1 MAKKRE
7 KTEFQKFESQMAK
20 LDHKL
25 KVAEE
30 ERLRKKR
37 KEK

>member
-1 MAKKRE
+1 MTKKE
-7 KTEFQKFESQMAK
+7 KTNFQKFESQMAK
-20 LDHKL
+20 LNHKL

-37 KEK
+37 KGK

>member
-1 MAKKRE
+1 MTKKE
-7 KTEFQKFESQMAK
+7 KTNFQKFESRMAK
-20 LDHKL
+20 LNHKL

-37 KEK
+37 REK

>member
-7 KTEFQKFESQMAK
+7 KTEFQKFESRMAK

>member
-1 MAKKRE
+1 MTKKK
-7 KTEFQKFESQMAK
+7 KTNFQKFESQMAK
-20 LDHKL
+20 LNYKL
-25 KVAEE
+25 KTAEE

>member
-7 KTEFQKFESQMAK
+7 KTEFQKFESRIAK
-20 LDHKL
+20 LEHKL
-25 KVAEE
+25 KVEEE
-30 ERLRKKR
+30 ERLSKKR

>member
-1 MAKKRE
+1 MTKKK
-7 KTEFQKFESQMAK
+7 KTNFQKFESRMAK

-37 KEK
+37 RGK

>member
-1 MAKKRE
+1 MAKKRK